1 MVSTAVRIPRSCSD
15 PAHTPHPP
23 EGARET
29 DPYPAPSIRH
39 SQCHVQPGRIHALC
53 PQIVHIAVGLVQ
65 DLSLK
70 EG

>member
-1 MVSTAVRIPRSCSD
+1 MVSTAVRIPKSCSD
-15 PAHTPHPP
+15 PAHAPHQP

-29 DPYPAPSIRH
+29 DHYHAPSIQH
-39 SQCHVQPGRIHALC
+39 SQRHVQPGCIHALC